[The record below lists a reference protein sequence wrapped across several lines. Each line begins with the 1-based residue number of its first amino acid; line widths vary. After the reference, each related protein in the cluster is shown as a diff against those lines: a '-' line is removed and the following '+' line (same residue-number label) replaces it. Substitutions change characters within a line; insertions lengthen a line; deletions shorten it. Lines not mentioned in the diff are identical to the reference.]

1 MRCMSY
7 KNIRPIEILHHEWC
21 KKEGRD
27 TSWFERR
34 KEDDLL
40 EPKETKRTKRKR
52 A

>member
-1 MRCMSY
+1 MSY

-40 EPKETKRTKRKR
+40 EPKEIKRTKRKR